1 MIRSMTGFGQGSSE
15 SDGYRVT
22 VDVRTVNHRFVDVR
36 VRVPSELSAF
46 ERQARRQI
54 LGRVRR
60 GRVEAAFRVDR
71 TADAPSRWR
80 VHEDLA
86 GTAVRVASDLAKA
99 HGLAGTLTAAD
110 VLRLPG
116 VLVEDRTADVDA
128 DGLARGALAALDR
141 ALDAL
146 QADRERE
153 GDDLRRDLAGRIET
167 MRALTA
173 TVRAHAADVP
183 RRAREKLLE
192 RLDVLAQG
200 VELDPNRLAQEATFL
215 ADRADVTEELVRL
228 DAHLDEAR
236 RILDGSG
243 TGEDEPVG
251 KRMDFLV
258 QEIHRETNTINSK
271 SSELEI
277 SRAAI
282 ALKTETEKVREQV
295 QNLE

>member
-1 MIRSMTGFGQGSSE
+1 MIRSMTGFGQGSEE

-36 VRVPSELSAF
+36 VRIPSELAAF
-46 ERQARRQI
+46 ERDARKRI
-54 LGRVRR
+54 LARVRR
-60 GRVEAAFRVDR
+60 GRVEASFRVDR
-71 TADAPSRWR
+71 VADAEGHLR
-80 VHEDLA
+80 VNAELA
-86 GTAVRVASDLAKA
+86 RSAVTLARELATEHGLADSLTASDL
-99 HGLAGTLTAAD
+99 
-110 VLRLPG
+110 LRVPG
-116 VLVEDRTADVDA
+116 VLVEDRSADPKTE
-128 DGLARGALAALDR
+128 GLAVAAREALDR
-141 ALDAL
+141 ALDTL

-153 GDDLRRDLAGRIET
+153 GEDLRRDLAERIEA
-167 MRALTA
+167 MRGWTSS
-173 TVRAHAADVP
+173 VREHAEDVP

-192 RLDVLAQG
+192 RIASLAQG
-200 VELDPNRLAQEATFL
+200 VDLDPVRLAQEATFL
-215 ADRADVTEELVRL
+215 ADRSDVTEELVRL
-228 DAHLDEAR
+228 DAHLDEAL
-236 RILDGSG
+236 RILSVDGSAS
-243 TGEDEPVG
+243 DEPVG